1 MKVMSDSPITS
12 VTEIQSQIAIRGQS
26 ALSQIQNAASTLD
39 LEQVR
44 VQVLGKKGTL
54 SEALKSLGQVPVA
67 DRPLIGATA
76 NEWKA
81 KIEAELELKK
91 VQLSQKEIEAEIQKT
106 RIDVTL
112 PARKKH
118 AGSLHPITTTVRKI
132 SEVLG
137 RIGFDVTVGPEI
149 ETEFLNF
156 EAVNIP
162 KDHPARDM
170 QDTFFVGPGVVLRS
184 QTSPVQM
191 RAMRAEK
198 WPVRILCPGAVYRC
212 DSDATH
218 SPMFHQIEGLW
229 VDKKVSMADLK
240 GVLDFFAKEL
250 FGSEV
255 KIRLRPSYFPFVE
268 PGAEVDVSC
277 MLCGPKNQSVNS
289 KCQVCKGTGWLEI
302 LGAGMVH
309 PRLFELAGY
318 SPNEVSGFAFGMG
331 VERVAML
338 LHGIPDL
345 RLMFQGDQ
353 RFLKQ
358 F

>member
-1 MKVMSDSPITS
+1 MTNPS
-12 VTEIQSQIAIRGQS
+12 
-26 ALSQIQNAASTLD
+26 IQNQISEKGALALEQIEKISTLEA
-39 LEQVR
+39 LEEVR
-44 VQVLGKKGTL
+44 VSVLGKKGSL
-54 SEALKSLGQVPVA
+54 SEALKQLGQVPA
-67 DRPLIGATA
+67 EERPKLGALA

-81 KIEAELELKK
+81 KIETALEAKKEKLEAIKLDQDLLKSK
-91 VQLSQKEIEAEIQKT
+91 
-106 RIDVTL
+106 IDVTL
-112 PARKKH
+112 PARRVH
-118 AGSLHPITTTVRKI
+118 LGSLHPITQTIRKI
-132 SEVLG
+132 SATLG
-137 RIGFDVTVGPEI
+137 RLGFDVTVGPEV
-149 ETEFLNF
+149 ETDFMNF

-170 QDTFFVGPGVVLRS
+170 QDTFFLGPGVVLRS

-191 RAMRAEK
+191 RTMRDQK

-229 VDKKVSMADLK
+229 VDKKVSMSDLK
-240 GVLDFFAKEL
+240 GTLDFFAKET
-250 FGSEV
+250 FGSHV

-277 MLCGPKNQSVNS
+277 AICAGKNPKCS
-289 KCQVCKGTGWLEI
+289 VCKGTGWLEI

-309 PRLFELAGY
+309 PRLFQLAGY
-318 SPNEVSGFAFGMG
+318 EPNEVSGFAFGMG
-331 VERVAML
+331 VERIAML
-338 LHGIPDL
+338 LHDIPDL
-345 RLMFQGDQ
+345 RLMFHGDQ

>member
-1 MKVMSDSPITS
+1 MSISTQ
-12 VTEIQSQIAIRGQS
+12 IQERAQQ
-26 ALSQIQNAASTLD
+26 ALSQIEISKNLEELD
-39 LEQVR
+39 QIR
-44 VQVLGKKGTL
+44 VAVLGKKGSL
-54 SEALKSLGQVPVA
+54 SEALKSLGQVPA
-67 DRPLIGATA
+67 DERPKLGALA

-81 KIEAELELKK
+81 KIESALEVKKTALSDVAITESLKK
-91 VQLSQKEIEAEIQKT
+91 TA
-106 RIDVTL
+106 IDVTL
-112 PARKKH
+112 PARRVH
-118 AGSLHPITTTVRKI
+118 LGSLHPITQTVRKV
-132 SEVLG
+132 SSVLG
-137 RIGFDVTVGPEI
+137 RLGFDVTTGPEV
-149 ETEFLNF
+149 ETDFMNF

-170 QDTFFVGPGVVLRS
+170 QDTFYIGPGVVLRS

-191 RAMRAEK
+191 RTMREQK
-198 WPVRILCPGAVYRC
+198 WPVRILCPGAVYRS

-229 VDKKVSMADLK
+229 VDQKVSMSDLK
-240 GVLDFFAKEL
+240 GTLDFFAKEL
-250 FGSEV
+250 FGSHV

-277 MLCGPKNQSVNS
+277 ALCAGKNQSCS
-289 KCQVCKGTGWLEI
+289 MCKGSGWLEI

-318 SPNEVSGFAFGMG
+318 QPNEVSGFAFGMG
-331 VERVAML
+331 VERIAML
-338 LHGIPDL
+338 LHDIPDL
-345 RLMFQGDQ
+345 RLMFHGDQ

>member
-1 MKVMSDSPITS
+1 LLRYGVMSTS
-12 VTEIQSQIAIRGQS
+12 ISLESIQAGLVEKGEAALHQVSQSKNLAD
-26 ALSQIQNAASTLD
+26 LD
-39 LEQVR
+39 QVR
-44 VQVLGKKGTL
+44 VSVLGKKGSL
-54 SEALKSLGQVPVA
+54 SEVLKVLGQADPA
-67 DRPLIGATA
+67 DRPKIGALA

-81 KIEAELELKK
+81 KIENAIDEKK
-91 VQLSQKEIEAEIQKT
+91 VGLEVLEIEANIAKT

-118 AGSLHPITTTVRKI
+118 VGSIHPVTSTVRKV

-149 ETEFLNF
+149 ETDFLNF

-229 VDKKVSMADLK
+229 VDKKVSMSDLK
-240 GVLDFFAKEL
+240 GVLDFFAKEM
-250 FGSEV
+250 FGSNT

-268 PGAEVDVSC
+268 PGAEVDVTC
-277 MLCGPKNQSVNS
+277 AICGGKNPK
-289 KCQVCKGTGWLEI
+289 CPVCKGTGWLEI

-318 SPNEVSGFAFGMG
+318 QPNEISGFAFGMG
-331 VERVAML
+331 VERIAML
-338 LHGIPDL
+338 LHDIPDL

-358 F
+358 FQE

>member
-1 MKVMSDSPITS
+1 MNNPS
-12 VTEIQSQIAIRGQS
+12 
-26 ALSQIQNAASTLD
+26 IQNQILENGQAATLQISQASTLD
-39 LEQVR
+39 QLEQIR
-44 VQVLGKKGTL
+44 VAVLGKKGTL
-54 SEALKSLGQVPVA
+54 SEALKQLGQVSA
-67 DRPLIGATA
+67 EERPKLGALA

-81 KIEAELELKK
+81 KIESALEAKRVTFEAVKLNEALLKSK
-91 VQLSQKEIEAEIQKT
+91 
-106 RIDVTL
+106 IDVTL
-112 PARKKH
+112 PSRKLH
-118 AGSLHPITTTVRKI
+118 LGSLHPITKTVRKI
-132 SEVLG
+132 SETLG
-137 RIGFDVTVGPEI
+137 RLGFDVTIGPEV
-149 ETEFLNF
+149 ETDFMNF

-170 QDTFFVGPGVVLRS
+170 QDTFFLGPGVVLRS

-191 RAMRAEK
+191 RTMRDQK
-198 WPVRILCPGAVYRC
+198 WPVRILCPGAVYRN

-229 VDKKVSMADLK
+229 VDQKVSMSDLK

-250 FGSEV
+250 FGSHV

-277 MLCGPKNQSVNS
+277 AICAGKNPK
-289 KCQVCKGTGWLEI
+289 CTMCKGTGWLEI

-309 PRLFELAGY
+309 PRLFELSGY
-318 SPNEVSGFAFGMG
+318 NPTEVSGFAFGMG
-331 VERVAML
+331 VERIAML
-338 LHGIPDL
+338 LHDIPDL
-345 RLMFQGDQ
+345 RLMFQGDE

>member
-1 MKVMSDSPITS
+1 MLFSLHMS
-12 VTEIQSQIAIRGQS
+12 VTAQIEEKGLSALKQIEESQNLEQLDAIRVS
-26 ALSQIQNAASTLD
+26 
-39 LEQVR
+39 
-44 VQVLGKKGTL
+44 VLGKKGSL
-54 SEALKSLGQVPVA
+54 SEALKQLGQVPPEE
-67 DRPLIGATA
+67 RPKMGALA

-81 KIEAELELKK
+81 KIEASIEVKKIELESK
-91 VQLSQKEIEAEIQKT
+91 QIETDLIKT
-106 RIDVTL
+106 KIDVTL
-112 PARKKH
+112 PSRKIH
-118 AGSLHPITTTVRKI
+118 TGSLHPITQTIRKI
-132 SEVLG
+132 SETLG
-137 RIGFDVTVGPEI
+137 RLGFDVTTGPEV
-149 ETEFLNF
+149 ETDFMNF

-170 QDTFFVGPGVVLRS
+170 QDTFFLGPGVVLRS

-191 RAMRAEK
+191 RTMRDQE

-229 VDKKVSMADLK
+229 VDQKVSMSDLK

-250 FGSEV
+250 FGSHV

-268 PGAEVDVSC
+268 PGAEVDVTC
-277 MLCGPKNQSVNS
+277 AICAGKNPK
-289 KCQVCKGTGWLEI
+289 CPVCKGTGWLEI

-318 SPNEVSGFAFGMG
+318 QPNEISGFAFGMG
-331 VERVAML
+331 VERIAML
-338 LHGIPDL
+338 LHDIPDL

>member
-1 MKVMSDSPITS
+1 MSIHA
-12 VTEIQSQIAIRGQS
+12 AIEEKGRS
-26 ALSQIQNAASTLD
+26 ALNQIEVSSD
-39 LEQVR
+39 LEALDAVR
-44 VQVLGKKGTL
+44 VSVLGKKGSL
-54 SEALKSLGQVPVA
+54 SEALKQLGQVPPEE
-67 DRPLIGATA
+67 RPKLGALA

-81 KIEAELELKK
+81 KIETAIEAR
-91 VQLSQKEIEAEIQKT
+91 KEILAAAQIEADLIRT
-106 RIDVTL
+106 RVDVTL
-112 PARKKH
+112 PSRKIH
-118 AGSLHPITTTVRKI
+118 LGSLHPITRTIRKV
-132 SEVLG
+132 SDTLG
-137 RIGFDVTVGPEI
+137 RLGFDVTTGPEV
-149 ETEFLNF
+149 ETDFMNF

-170 QDTFFVGPGVVLRS
+170 QDTFFLGPGVVLRS

-191 RAMRAEK
+191 RTMREKK

-229 VDKKVSMADLK
+229 VDKKVSMSDLK

-250 FGSEV
+250 FGSHV

-277 MLCGPKNQSVNS
+277 ALCAGRNPH
-289 KCQVCKGTGWLEI
+289 CQVCKGTGWLEI

-318 SPNEVSGFAFGMG
+318 DPSEISGFAFGMG
-331 VERVAML
+331 VERIAML
-338 LHGIPDL
+338 LHDIPDL

>member
-1 MKVMSDSPITS
+1 MSD
-12 VTEIQSQIAIRGQS
+12 IQNQIIEKGQA
-26 ALSQIQNAASTLD
+26 ALSQIEATQTLND
-39 LEQVR
+39 LDQIR
-44 VQVLGKKGTL
+44 VSVLGKKGSL
-54 SEALKSLGQVPVA
+54 SEALKSLGQVPA
-67 DRPLIGATA
+67 DERPKLGALA
-76 NEWKA
+76 NEWKT
-81 KIEAELELKK
+81 KIETAIEARKVNLEA
-91 VQLSQKEIEAEIQKT
+91 KEIEASLQKT

-112 PARKKH
+112 PSRKLPS
-118 AGSLHPITTTVRKI
+118 GSLHPITTTVRKVSQI
-132 SEVLG
+132 LG

-149 ETEFLNF
+149 ETDYLNF

-198 WPVRILCPGAVYRC
+198 WPVRILCPGAVYRS

-229 VDKKVSMADLK
+229 VDKKVSMSDLK

-250 FGSEV
+250 FGTET

-277 MLCGPKNQSVNS
+277 MLCGGKNH

-318 SPNEVSGFAFGMG
+318 QPNEVTGFAFGMG
-331 VERVAML
+331 VERIAML

-345 RLMFQGDQ
+345 REMFSGDQ

>member
-1 MKVMSDSPITS
+1 MSDISEQIKE
-12 VTEIQSQIAIRGQS
+12 VGVQALAQVDQSK
-26 ALSQIQNAASTLD
+26 TLD
-39 LEQVR
+39 QLEQIR
-44 VQVLGKKGTL
+44 ISVLGKKGTL
-54 SEALKSLGQVPVA
+54 SESLKSLGQMDA
-67 DRPLIGATA
+67 SERPKIGALA

-81 KIEAELELKK
+81 KIESALETKK
-91 VQLSQKEIEAEIQKT
+91 VHLNEKKLLQEIEDT

-112 PARKKH
+112 PSRKLFL
-118 AGSLHPITTTVRKI
+118 GSLHPVTQTVRKI
-132 SEVLG
+132 STVLG
-137 RIGFDVTVGPEI
+137 RIGFDVTVGPEV

-170 QDTFFVGPGVVLRS
+170 QDTFFLGPGVVLRS

-191 RAMRAEK
+191 RTMRSQK

-229 VDKKVSMADLK
+229 VDQKVSMADLK

-250 FGSEV
+250 FGSET

-277 MLCGPKNQSVNS
+277 MLCAGKNS
-289 KCQVCKGTGWLEI
+289 KCSVCKGTGWLEI

-318 SPNEVSGFAFGMG
+318 QPHEVSGFAFGLG
-331 VERVAML
+331 VERIAML

-345 RLMFQGDQ
+345 RYLFQGDL

-358 F
+358 FQ

>member
-1 MKVMSDSPITS
+1 MNNPS
-12 VTEIQSQIAIRGQS
+12 IQNQILESGQAGLAQIAGAQ
-26 ALSQIQNAASTLD
+26 ALDQ
-39 LEQVR
+39 LEQIR
-44 VQVLGKKGTL
+44 VSVLGKKGSL
-54 SEALKSLGQVPVA
+54 SEALKQLGQVDA
-67 DRPLIGATA
+67 SERPKLGALA
-76 NEWKA
+76 NEWKT
-81 KIEAELELKK
+81 KIESA
-91 VQLSQKEIEAEIQKT
+91 IEAKRETLQASHLETELGKT

-112 PARKKH
+112 PSRKIH
-118 AGSLHPITTTVRKI
+118 LGSLHPISKTIRKV
-132 SEVLG
+132 SETLG
-137 RIGFDVTVGPEI
+137 RLGFDVTIGPE
-149 ETEFLNF
+149 
-156 EAVNIP
+156 
-162 KDHPARDM
+162 
-170 QDTFFVGPGVVLRS
+170 GVVLRS

-191 RAMRAEK
+191 RTMREQK

-229 VDKKVSMADLK
+229 IDKNVAMSDLK

-250 FGSEV
+250 FGSHV

-277 MLCGPKNQSVNS
+277 ALCAGKNPK
-289 KCQVCKGTGWLEI
+289 CTMCKGSGWLEI

-318 SPNEVSGFAFGMG
+318 DPKEISGFAFGMG
-331 VERVAML
+331 VERIAML
-338 LHGIPDL
+338 LHDIPDL

>member
-1 MKVMSDSPITS
+1 MSDIR
-12 VTEIQSQIAIRGQS
+12 EQIKEKGAA
-26 ALSQIQNAASTLD
+26 ALVQIEAASE
-39 LEQVR
+39 LEQLEQIR
-44 VQVLGKKGTL
+44 ISVLGKKGSL
-54 SEALKSLGQVPVA
+54 SEALKALGQVSA
-67 DRPLIGATA
+67 EERPKIGALA

-81 KIEAELELKK
+81 KIESALESKK
-91 VQLSQKEIEAEIQKT
+91 SILEEKQIEADLQKT

-112 PARKKH
+112 PARKTH
-118 AGSLHPITTTVRKI
+118 SGSLHPITQTIRRV
-132 SEVLG
+132 SNVLG

-149 ETEFLNF
+149 ETDFLNF

-170 QDTFFVGPGVVLRS
+170 QDTFFLGPGVVLRS

-191 RAMRAEK
+191 RAMRSQQ

-229 VDKKVSMADLK
+229 VDRNVSMSDLK

-250 FGSEV
+250 FGTET

-277 MLCGPKNQSVNS
+277 MLCAGKNPK
-289 KCQVCKGTGWLEI
+289 CPVCKGTGWLEI

-318 SPNEVSGFAFGMG
+318 NPNEATGFAFGMG
-331 VERVAML
+331 VERIAML

-345 RLMFQGDQ
+345 RHLFHGDL